1 MGRITD
7 PARAQDR
14 QVSCHGFVIP
24 PNTVESVMAEFK
36 RTGKM
41 PTKEVFL
48 FKEGVLGAL
57 DNEQDTTL
65 CAPDNTDIEPAPP
78 KLHHRWTT
86 IKWLAES
93 SEMACMNENDKITAM
108 AYLNR
113 ISEESL
119 DEEESS
125 LLKNAINAIKD
136 MPDCE

>member
-7 PARAQDR
+7 PDRAQDR
-14 QVSCHGFVIP
+14 QITCHGFVIP
-24 PNTVESVMAEFK
+24 PNTVESVMAEYK
-36 RTGKM
+36 LTGKM

-57 DNEQDTTL
+57 DNEQDATL

-78 KLHHRWTT
+78 KLHHRWMV
-86 IKWLAES
+86 IKGLAEGKIT
-93 SEMACMNENDKITAM
+93 CMNENEKITAM

-113 ISEESL
+113 VSEESL

-136 MPDCE
+136 IPDCE

>member
-1 MGRITD
+1 MGHITD

-14 QVSCHGFVIP
+14 QITCHGFVIP

-57 DNEQDTTL
+57 DNEQDATL

-78 KLHHRWTT
+78 KLHHRWMVT
-86 IKWLAES
+86 
-93 SEMACMNENDKITAM
+93 CMNENEKITAM

-136 MPDCE
+136 IPDCE